1 MKWSKKIT
9 SIALAFCV
17 FVSAIAI
24 GNFSVSAVKTTSET
38 VASPVDSDHPELAQ
52 DTIQGSAIL
61 HCFCWSYDTIRQN
74 LADIKAAGYTA
85 VQTSPVQPPKDY
97 NDSYTDTKTEW
108 WKLYQPL
115 DLAITNGTNYNSWLG
130 TKQQLTQLCTEADN
144 YGIKVI
150 VDIVSNHLA
159 CNAGESLETMTGE
172 YISYLHNDV
181 SADLKNSNYFYD
193 NIGHCSD
200 DNRLQM
206 THGHLGMPELNTSN
220 SYIRTKVLNLMKECV
235 DCGVDGFRFDT
246 TKHIEL
252 PTDDENTK
260 SDFWPTVINGIN
272 DYQTQK
278 GGTPLYIYGEIL
290 GDAYSKDINRKY
302 AQYMDLTDDY
312 TTYLTRQDIKNNNNN
327 YGGLSSSTY
336 QKELTAEQAVLW
348 AESHDTYLNAVDK
361 GGNSKNDSIETIVK
375 TWAFINAR
383 ADATS
388 LFFVRPGVMV
398 NGELTKATM
407 GSAGT
412 DVTWK
417 SKAVV
422 ESNKFKNLFEDQGE
436 YISYDSTYK
445 SGYIE
450 RGTKGVV
457 IVKTNGDGSVSL
469 MAHKMADGTYTDHVS
484 DTTFTV
490 SGGIITGTVGA
501 TGVAVIYNDGDTEEP
516 HITASKLYLSP
527 KPGWTLSNNRDY
539 AMYLF
544 NDNTEASQW
553 VSMTAV
559 ANTNGEIFSGVV
571 PNGQWTG
578 VIFVRKD
585 SSLAMSWDN
594 NSVMN
599 QTVDLFPSGEN
610 DFFKVAPAGDGEK
623 NTGTWSVYG
632 ATVDDTPASVT
643 NSKLY
648 LDCSLLNWWVGD
660 GALSYAYFFNSSGNQ
675 WERMSAVENESY
687 IFEVTI
693 PSGNWTNV
701 IFARMD
707 PTKIDTVDD
716 KWKNKWNQ
724 TDDLDVTPTSG
735 DSRCFKLKK
744 DKVVG
749 TDKRD
754 GEWVV
759 YPSTHTYT
767 PTWSWSS
774 DNSTATLTLEC
785 TCGRTVTF
793 EKNVTPVSDNDKDV
807 FTAMVRY
814 QGKVYSDTQTV
825 YKRPTFTG
833 YKLALDGKIG
843 IIYYVDFHN
852 FTPSGTMTFT
862 RENSTSSATLTQ
874 EDDGSTVYRA
884 TCYVAAKEMGDQVTA
899 SVTADETTATNTYS
913 VKEYLERIIKN
924 ENGEAGTEKP
934 EQLQALARSM
944 LNYGAKAQLQFG
956 YKINELVNAGY
967 ENYTPESPT
976 GLKKLT
982 YTADKFSNYGLKF
995 AGSSLLLTDST
1006 TLRLFFSKDEN
1017 YDSSTTTLS
1026 CNDKTL
1032 SPGSKGNYITFDIT
1046 GIAAPDVLDNK
1057 TVTFSKGGNS
1067 LVAEFCIRNY
1077 ISNKYN
1083 TDGTL
1088 GDVVTAL
1095 HDYSVKASA
1104 YFKGGS
1110 N

>member
-61 HCFCWSYDTIRQN
+61 HCFCWSFDQIRAN
-74 LADIKAAGYTA
+74 LPAIKAAGYTA

-97 NDSYTDTKTEW
+97 NVNNTTTKDEW

-150 VDIVSNHLA
+150 VDIVANHVA
-159 CNAGESLETMTGE
+159 NDEDNTGTFQH
-172 YISYLHNDV
+172 IHADV
-181 SADLKNSNYFYD
+181 ATRLRVSNYYHD
-193 NIGHCSD
+193 IATPKPSGST
-200 DNRLQM
+200 NRYEL
-206 THGHLGMPELNTSN
+206 THYHIGMPDLNTEN
-220 SYIRTKVLNLMKECV
+220 TDVQNFVIGLCEECI

-246 TKHIEL
+246 AKAIEV
-252 PTDDENTK
+252 PNDPEGTR
-260 SDFWPTVINGIN
+260 SDFWPNVTSAIKTKKS
-272 DYQTQK
+272 DAF
-278 GGTPLYIYGEIL
+278 IYGEIL
-290 GDAYSKDINRKY
+290 SSTCTTK
-302 AQYMDLTDDY
+302 LTDY
-312 TTYLTRQDIKNNNNN
+312 TTYMKLTDDGVG
-327 YGGLSSSTY
+327 Y
-336 QKELTAEQAVLW
+336 TALLKGTKVENAENLANAKYSKKANDHVRIAAEDSIIW
-348 AESHDTYLNAVDK
+348 AESHDTYMNTGKD
-361 GGNSKNDSIETIVK
+361 NSTDQISNQKIVQ
-375 TWAFINAR
+375 TWAIVGAR
-383 ADATS
+383 SKSTA
-388 LFFVRPGVMV
+388 LYFVRP
-398 NGELTKATM
+398 NATM
-407 GSAGT
+407 GLAST
-412 DVTWK
+412 DTTWK
-417 SKAVV
+417 STPVAEV
-422 ESNKFKNLFEDQGE
+422 NKFKNLFDGKSEAL
-436 YISYDSTYK
+436 SYNSTTALL
-445 SGYIE
+445 E
-450 RGTKGVV
+450 RGKKGAV
-457 IVKTNGDGSVSL
+457 ISKISGGSNVSISVQ
-469 MAHKMADGTYTDHVS
+469 KMVDGTYLDHVS
-484 DTTFTV
+484 GTNFTV
-490 SGGIITGTVGA
+490 SNGVLTGTVDRS
-501 TGVAVIYNDGDTEEP
+501 GVAVIYNANDIDDP
-516 HITASKLYLSP
+516 VITASKLYLSP

-559 ANTNGEIFSGVV
+559 ADTNGEIFSGVV
-571 PNGQWTG
+571 PDGQWTG

-594 NSVMN
+594 NSVNN
-599 QTVDLFPSGEN
+599 QTVDLFPSGED
-610 DFFKVAPAGDGEK
+610 DFFTVAPAGSGEK

-632 ATVDDTPASVT
+632 ATVDDTPDSVT

-648 LDCSLLNWWVGD
+648 LDYSDVSWWADDNVR
-660 GALSYAYFFNSSGNQ
+660 AAAYFFNSS
-675 WERMSAVENESY
+675 STNEWANMVSVDTTNKY
-687 IFEVTI
+687 FEFQI
-693 PSGNWTNV
+693 PNGNWTNV
-701 IFARMD
+701 IFTRMN
-707 PTKIDTVDD
+707 PAHQENEWNTKKD
-716 KWKNKWNQ
+716 KTHVWNQ
-724 TDDLDVTPTSG
+724 TVDIELLPVAEDKN
-735 DSRCFKLKK
+735 CYKLKNEK
-744 DKVVG
+744 D
-749 TDKRD
+749 D
-754 GEWVV
+754 GKQKGSWEK
-759 YPSTHTYT
+759 YHTTHTYT
-767 PTWSWSS
+767 PTWTWSS
-774 DNSTATLTLEC
+774 DNSTATLTLGC

-793 EKNVTPVSDNDKDV
+793 KKSVTPVSDEDKDV

-814 QGKVYSDTQTV
+814 QGEVYSDTQTV

-874 EDDGSTVYRA
+874 EDDDSTVYRA
-884 TCYVAAKEMGDQVTA
+884 ACYVAAKEMGDQVTA
-899 SVTADETTATNTYS
+899 SVTANETTATNTYS

-924 ENGEAGTEKP
+924 ENGEAGTVKP
-934 EQLQALARSM
+934 EQLKALARSM

-956 YKINELVNAGY
+956 YKTDNLVDDGY
-967 ENYTPESPT
+967 DSYTPASPT
-976 GLKKLT
+976 DLDKLT
-982 YTADKFSNYGLKF
+982 YSANQFTDYGLKF

-1026 CNDKTL
+1026 RNGKTL

-1046 GIAAPDVLDNK
+1046 GIAAPDVLDNQ
-1057 TVTFSKGGNS
+1057 TVTFSKGSNS

-1077 ISNKYN
+1077 ISNKHN
-1083 TDGTL
+1083 TGGTL

>member
-1 MKWSKKIT
+1 
-9 SIALAFCV
+9 
-17 FVSAIAI
+17 
-24 GNFSVSAVKTTSET
+24 
-38 VASPVDSDHPELAQ
+38 
-52 DTIQGSAIL
+52 
-61 HCFCWSYDTIRQN
+61 
-74 LADIKAAGYTA
+74 
-85 VQTSPVQPPKDY
+85 
-97 NDSYTDTKTEW
+97 
-108 WKLYQPL
+108 
-115 DLAITNGTNYNSWLG
+115 
-130 TKQQLTQLCTEADN
+130 
-144 YGIKVI
+144 
-150 VDIVSNHLA
+150 
-159 CNAGESLETMTGE
+159 
-172 YISYLHNDV
+172 
-181 SADLKNSNYFYD
+181 
-193 NIGHCSD
+193 
-200 DNRLQM
+200 
-206 THGHLGMPELNTSN
+206 
-220 SYIRTKVLNLMKECV
+220 
-235 DCGVDGFRFDT
+235 
-246 TKHIEL
+246 
-252 PTDDENTK
+252 
-260 SDFWPTVINGIN
+260 
-272 DYQTQK
+272 
-278 GGTPLYIYGEIL
+278 
-290 GDAYSKDINRKY
+290 
-302 AQYMDLTDDY
+302 
-312 TTYLTRQDIKNNNNN
+312 
-327 YGGLSSSTY
+327 
-336 QKELTAEQAVLW
+336 
-348 AESHDTYLNAVDK
+348 
-361 GGNSKNDSIETIVK
+361 
-375 TWAFINAR
+375 
-383 ADATS
+383 
-388 LFFVRPGVMV
+388 MV
-398 NGELTKATM
+398 NGELTNATM

-436 YISYDSTYK
+436 YISYDFTYK

-457 IVKTNGDGSVSL
+457 IVKTNGAGIVSL
-469 MAHKMADGTYTDHVS
+469 TAHKMADGTYTDHVS

-544 NDNTEASQW
+544 NDNTEAYAMYLFNDNTEASQW

-559 ANTNGEIFSGVV
+559 ADTNGKIFSGVV

-594 NSVMN
+594 NSVKN
-599 QTVDLFPSGEN
+599 QTVDLFPSGED
-610 DFFKVAPAGDGEK
+610 DFFTVAPAGSGEK

-632 ATVDDTPASVT
+632 ATVDDTPDSVT

-648 LDCSLLNWWVGD
+648 LDCSLLKNSNGVYWWVGD

-701 IFARMD
+701 IFARMN
-707 PTKIDTVDD
+707 PTNIDTVDN
-716 KWKNKWNQ
+716 KWSNKWNQ
-724 TDDLDVTPTSG
+724 TDDLDVPPTSG
-735 DSRCFKLKK
+735 DSRCFQ
-744 DKVVG
+744 
-749 TDKRD
+749 
-754 GEWVV
+754 
-759 YPSTHTYT
+759 P
-767 PTWSWSS
+767 WSS

-793 EKNVTPVSDNDKDV
+793 EKNVTPVSDEDKDV

-814 QGKVYSDTQTV
+814 QGEVYSDTQTV

-843 IIYYVDFHN
+843 IIYYVDFHR
-852 FTPSGTMTFT
+852 FTPPGTMTFT
-862 RENSTSSATLTQ
+862 RENSTSSATLTR

-899 SVTADETTATNTYS
+899 SVTANETTATNTYS

-934 EQLQALARSM
+934 EQLKALARSM

-956 YKINELVNAGY
+956 YKTDNLVNAGY
-967 ENYTPESPT
+967 ENYTPKSPS
-976 GLKKLT
+976 GLEKLT

-1026 CNDKTL
+1026 CKGKTL

-1046 GIAAPDVLDNK
+1046 GIAAPDVLDNQ

-1083 TDGTL
+1083 TGGTL

-1104 YFKGGS
+1104 YFFKGGS

>member
-38 VASPVDSDHPELAQ
+38 VAAPVDSDHPELAQ
-52 DTIQGSAIL
+52 ETVQGSAIL
-61 HCFCWSYDTIRQN
+61 HCFCWSFDQIRAN
-74 LADIKAAGYTA
+74 LSAIKAAGYTA

-97 NDSYTDTKTEW
+97 NVNNTTTKDEW

-130 TKQQLTQLCTEADN
+130 TKQQLTQLCTEAHN
-144 YGIKVI
+144 NGIKVI
-150 VDIVSNHLA
+150 VDIVANHVA
-159 CNAGESLETMTGE
+159 NDQDNTGTFQHIHADVATRLRFSE
-172 YISYLHNDV
+172 YYHNIATPKP
-181 SADLKNSNYFYD
+181 SGST
-193 NIGHCSD
+193 
-200 DNRLQM
+200 NRYEL
-206 THGHLGMPELNTSN
+206 THYHIGMPDLNTEN
-220 SYIRTKVLNLMKECV
+220 IDVQNFVIGLCEECI

-246 TKHIEL
+246 AKAIEV
-252 PTDDENTK
+252 PNDPEGTR
-260 SDFWPTVINGIN
+260 SDFWPNVTSAIKTKKS
-272 DYQTQK
+272 DAF
-278 GGTPLYIYGEIL
+278 IYGEIL
-290 GDAYSKDINRKY
+290 SSTCTTK
-302 AQYMDLTDDY
+302 LTDY
-312 TTYLTRQDIKNNNNN
+312 TTYMKLTDDGVG
-327 YGGLSSSTY
+327 Y
-336 QKELTAEQAVLW
+336 TALLNGTKAGNAENLANAKYSKKANDQVRIAAEDSIIW
-348 AESHDTYLNAVDK
+348 AESHDTYMNTGKD
-361 GGNSKNDSIETIVK
+361 NSTDQIPNQKIVQ
-375 TWAFINAR
+375 TWAIVGAR
-383 ADATS
+383 SKSTA
-388 LFFVRPGVMV
+388 LYFVRP
-398 NGELTKATM
+398 NATM
-407 GSAGT
+407 GLAST
-412 DVTWK
+412 DTTWK
-417 SKAVV
+417 STPVAEV
-422 ESNKFKNLFEDQGE
+422 NKFKNLFDGKSEAL
-436 YISYDSTYK
+436 SYNSTTALL
-445 SGYIE
+445 E
-450 RGTKGVV
+450 RGKKGAV
-457 IVKTNGDGSVSL
+457 ISKISGGSNVSISVQ
-469 MAHKMADGTYTDHVS
+469 KMVDGTYLDHVS
-484 DTTFTV
+484 GTNFTV
-490 SGGIITGTVGA
+490 SNGVLTGTVDSS
-501 TGVAVIYNDGDTEEP
+501 GVAVIYNANDIDDP
-516 HITASKLYLSP
+516 VITASKLYLSP

-594 NSVMN
+594 NSVKN

-610 DFFKVAPAGDGEK
+610 DFFTVAPAGNGEK

-632 ATVDDTPASVT
+632 ATVDDTPDSVT

-648 LDCSLLNWWVGD
+648 LDCSLLKNSNGDYWWVGD

-693 PSGNWTNV
+693 PSGNWTKV
-701 IFARMD
+701 IFARMN
-707 PTKIDTVDD
+707 PTNIDTVEN
-716 KWKNKWNQ
+716 KWNNKWNQ
-724 TDDLDVTPTSG
+724 TDDLNVPPTSG
-735 DSRCFKLKK
+735 DSRCFQLKK
-744 DKVVG
+744 DLVEN
-749 TDKRD
+749 TDKQD
-754 GEWVV
+754 GEWIV

-767 PTWSWSS
+767 PTWTWSS
-774 DNSTATLTLEC
+774 DNSTATLTLGC

-793 EKNVTPVSDNDKDV
+793 EKSVTPVSDEDKDV

-814 QGKVYSDTQTV
+814 QGEVYSDTHTV

-884 TCYVAAKEMGDQVTA
+884 TCYVAAKEMGDRVTA

-956 YKINELVNAGY
+956 YKTNELVNAGY
-967 ENYTPESPT
+967 ENYTPESPS
-976 GLKKLT
+976 GLEKLT
-982 YTADKFSNYGLKF
+982 YFANQFTDYGLKF

-1026 CNDKTL
+1026 CNGKTL

-1046 GIAAPDVLDNK
+1046 GIAAPDVLDNQ
-1057 TVTFSKGGNS
+1057 TVTFSKGSNS

-1083 TDGTL
+1083 TGGTL

>member
-74 LADIKAAGYTA
+74 LTDIKAAGYTA

-97 NDSYTDTKTEW
+97 NVNKTTTKDEW

-172 YISYLHNDV
+172 YINYLHNDV
-181 SADLKNSNYFYD
+181 SADLKNRNYFYD

-200 DNRLQM
+200 DSRFQM

-220 SYIRTKVLNLMKECV
+220 AYIQTKVLNLMKECV

-252 PTDDENTK
+252 PTDGENTK

-312 TTYLTRQDIKNNNNN
+312 TTYRTRQDIKNNINN

-336 QKELTAEQAVLW
+336 QKEITAEQAVLW

-398 NGELTKATM
+398 NGKLTNATM

-457 IVKTNGDGSVSL
+457 IVKTNGAGSVSL
-469 MAHKMADGTYTDHVS
+469 TAHNMADGTYTDHVS

-516 HITASKLYLSP
+516 HITAPVLYM
-527 KPGWTLSNNRDY
+527 KPEYKYWSLNNERY
-539 AMYLF
+539 AMYV
-544 NDNTEASQW
+544 NNNK
-553 VSMTAV
+553 
-559 ANTNGEIFSGVV
+559 ANTWVDMTDLDGDGIFEAAV
-571 PNGQWTG
+571 
-578 VIFVRKD
+578 
-585 SSLAMSWDN
+585 
-594 NSVMN
+594 
-599 QTVDLFPSGEN
+599 PSG
-610 DFFKVAPAGDGEK
+610 K
-623 NTGTWSVYG
+623 
-632 ATVDDTPASVT
+632 
-643 NSKLY
+643 
-648 LDCSLLNWWVGD
+648 
-660 GALSYAYFFNSSGNQ
+660 
-675 WERMSAVENESY
+675 
-687 IFEVTI
+687 
-693 PSGNWTNV
+693 WTNV
-701 IFARMD
+701 IFCRMNGEISENRWNTSSD
-707 PTKIDTVDD
+707 TDATKPV
-716 KWKNKWNQ
+716 WNQ
-724 TDDLDVTPTSG
+724 TINLLPTGINNRFTVTEKDTSDTKKYTGSWDYFDGIPDDEPTRTGGTLYLDYTIVKAWWMEGEIRPYAYFENGNENTMVLMHNVSGRSDCLCVEIPEEGTWTSV
-735 DSRCFKLKK
+735 RFVRVKK
-744 DKVVG
+744 DGDVSIENIYNQTKKLALLKDDNNCCKIEEGKVED
-749 TDKRD
+749 TEERKCS
-754 GEWVV
+754 WCA
-759 YPSTHTYT
+759 YHSSHTYT
-767 PTWSWSS
+767 PTWTWSS
-774 DNSTATLTLEC
+774 DYSTATLTLEC

-793 EKNVTPVSDNDKDV
+793 EKNVTPVSDEDKDV

-843 IIYYVDFHN
+843 IIYYVDFHR
-852 FTPSGTMTFT
+852 FTPPGTMTFT
-862 RENSTSSATLTQ
+862 RENSTSSATLTR

-899 SVTADETTATNTYS
+899 SVTADEKTATNTYS

-924 ENGEAGTEKP
+924 ENGEAGTVKP
-934 EQLQALARSM
+934 EQLKALARSM

-956 YKINELVNAGY
+956 YKTDNLVDDGY
-967 ENYTPESPT
+967 DSYTPASPT
-976 GLKKLT
+976 DLDKLT
-982 YTADKFSNYGLKF
+982 YSADKFSNYGLKF

-1026 CNDKTL
+1026 CKGKTL

-1046 GIAAPDVLDNK
+1046 GIAAPDVLDNQ

-1083 TDGTL
+1083 TGGTL

-1104 YFKGGS
+1104 YFKG
-1110 N
+1110 